1 MLIYRLLGE
10 EAESSFAR
18 SFGISYGMGAAQ
30 EWKDVAIEAA
40 KGVVLLMIMES
51 LYLTPNGSWLEEH
64 VDYLSLQALLMRSA
78 GISWASQVKRLW
90 HHTKRLSD

>member
-10 EAESSFAR
+10 DAQASFAR

-30 EWKDVAIEAA
+30 EWKDLLIEAGKA
-40 KGVVLLMIMES
+40 VVILMILET
-51 LYLTPNGSWLEEH
+51 LYLTPNASWLESH
-64 VDYLSLQALLMRSA
+64 IDYLSLQALLLKQT
-78 GISWASQVKRLW
+78 GLSWAGQITRLW